1 MSIYTKFLVEEDESY
16 TYASYTPA
24 EFLDSIV
31 IEGFFDSDKK
41 QVLIDIFNRYKYY
54 EPENKGKDV
63 KIKDFL
69 KYYANRTKISLNKDE
84 FKICEAV
91 LAGLL
96 EVTHTHYEQLWTKNL
111 DFLSKNDFENFI
123 AGVAILKA
131 MGLVVGSAVSN
142 MLKEI
147 EEYRAD
153 IEEYRADKDKFS
165 K

>member
-1 MSIYTKFLVEEDESY
+1 MGIYTKFLVEEDESY

-69 KYYANRTKISLNKDE
+69 KYYTNRTKISLNADE
-84 FKICEAV
+84 LKICEAV

-96 EVTHTHYEQLWTKNL
+96 EVTHTHYEPKLWKNNL
-111 DFLSKNDFENFI
+111 ENLSKNDFENFI
-123 AGVAILKA
+123 AGVAMLKG

-153 IEEYRADKDKFS
+153 KDATS
-165 K
+165 S

>member
-1 MSIYTKFLVEEDESY
+1 MSIYTKFLVEEDETY

-31 IEGFFDSDKK
+31 IEGFFDSDEK
-41 QVLIDIFNRYKYY
+41 QVLLDIFKRYKYY

-69 KYYANRTKISLNKDE
+69 KSYTKDKRIRLNADE

-96 EVTHTHYEQLWTKNL
+96 EVTHTHYEFLLKDNL

-123 AGVAILKA
+123 AGVAILKD

-142 MLKEI
+142 MLNL
-147 EEYRAD
+147 
-153 IEEYRADKDKFS
+153 IEEYRADKDATS
-165 K
+165 S

>member
-1 MSIYTKFLVEEDESY
+1 MSIYTKYLVEADETY

-24 EFLDSIV
+24 EFLDSIA

-41 QVLIDIFNRYKYY
+41 QVLLDIFKRYKYY

-69 KYYANRTKISLNKDE
+69 KDYANRKQISLNKDE
-84 FKICEAV
+84 FKVCEAV

-96 EVTHTHYEQLWTKNL
+96 EVTHTHYEFLWKENL
-111 DFLSKNDFENFI
+111 DFLSKNDFKNFI
-123 AGVAILKA
+123 AGVAILKDI
-131 MGLVVGSAVSN
+131 GLIGGSAVSN
-142 MLKEI
+142 MLNLI

-153 IEEYRADKDKFS
+153 IKEYRADKDKLS